1 MENDCWD
8 GIERR
13 ETVLADQRTRANGG
27 TVEVPLVTV
36 IIGFAAVVLLQLAA
50 LWGHAV
56 LSDHVDGE
64 AQRSRQVDASLT
76 CYVVKVTQGQAA
88 GPAILIDCGFLN
100 APGVKQGD

>member
-1 MENDCWD
+1 MDWD
-8 GIERR
+8 GLERR
-13 ETVLADQRTRANGG
+13 ATVLADERTRANGQ
-27 TVEVPLVTV
+27 TVEVPLAVV
-36 IIGFAAVVLLQLAA
+36 IVGFATLALLQIAA

-56 LSDHVDGE
+56 LSDHIDTE
-64 AQRSRQVDASLT
+64 ARRSKQVDSSLT